1 MAAINN
7 HYALCK
13 YLIEQGIDVNAKGGP
28 LAAPAII
35 WAAHKCNYY
44 IVNLLLQSGADPFAT
59 DTQGNSLLH
68 LATFDGN
75 VFQLVLVLHQNVP
88 IDAVD
93 LEGRTCLM
101 WAAFLGYPACVD
113 LLLSWGANVR
123 AMDENGFTAL
133 HKAVAKGSQACIQQL
148 LEYGADRFAQAPEG
162 KTPATIASE
171 WRTTGVWHRA
181 LTECGYDDE
190 GHSKILFATYGSFL
204 KQRTF
209 LNKFLF
215 FEPFLVLFTVIYI
228 SSHMVVFAAIPLSL
242 FCVYGFQWVAQSV
255 LVWAPSDMRHI
266 HRTVS
271 LCIPGNIKRLADL
284 LSAISDRHFLGY
296 GVLAR
301 HSMAV

>member
-13 YLIEQGIDVNAKGGP
+13 YLIEQGIDINAKGGP

-44 IVNLLLQSGADPFAT
+44 IVNLLLQFGADPLAT
-59 DTQGNSLLH
+59 DSQGNSLLH
-68 LATFDGN
+68 LATFEGN

-88 IDAVD
+88 VDAVD

-101 WAAFLGYPACVD
+101 WAAFLGYPAVVD
-113 LLLSWGANVR
+113 LLLRWGANVS
-123 AMDENGFTAL
+123 ATDENGFTAL

-162 KTPATIASE
+162 KTPAAIASE

-190 GHSKILFATYGSFL
+190 GRSRILFAPYGSIL
-204 KQRTF
+204 KRRTF
-209 LNKFLF
+209 LNKFFF
-215 FEPFLVLFTVIYI
+215 FEPFLVLFAVIYI

-242 FCVYGFQWVAQSV
+242 LCIYTFQWVAQSV

-266 HRTVS
+266 HRTVG
-271 LCIPGNIKRLADL
+271 LCTPNI
-284 LSAISDRHFLGY
+284 IN
-296 GVLAR
+296 
-301 HSMAV
+301 

>member
-13 YLIEQGIDVNAKGGP
+13 YLIERGIDVNAKGGP

-44 IVNLLLQSGADPFAT
+44 VVNLLLQCGADPLAT
-59 DTQGNSLLH
+59 DSQGNSLLH

-75 VFQLVLVLHQNVP
+75 VFQLVLVLHQNIPV
-88 IDAVD
+88 DAVD

-101 WAAFLGYPACVD
+101 WAVFLGYPACVN
-113 LLLSWGANVR
+113 LLLRWGANVR

-171 WRTTGVWHRA
+171 WKTTGVWHRA
-181 LTECGYDDE
+181 LSECGYDDE
-190 GHSKILFATYGSFL
+190 GHCKILLVPYGSFL
-204 KQRTF
+204 KHRAF
-209 LNKFLF
+209 LNKFFF

-228 SSHMVVFAAIPLSL
+228 FSHMVGWAAIPLAL
-242 FCVYGFQWVAQSV
+242 LCVYGFQWGARSV
-255 LVWAPSDMRHI
+255 LVWAPSDMRRL
-266 HRTVS
+266 HRTAS
-271 LCIPGNIKRLADL
+271 LSTPNNVNRLADFL
-284 LSAISDRHFLGY
+284 LSHI
-296 GVLAR
+296 
-301 HSMAV
+301 